1 MTDRTFDK
9 KVAQLVE
16 LQKQIDSLTQQMED
30 IKTDIK
36 VEMESWDTDRISTK
50 KYSAVW
56 QSIVSNRFDSS
67 AFKKAYEDLYKLFS
81 KPSESRRFTF
91 KAVA

>member
-9 KVAQLVE
+9 KVAELVE
-16 LQKQIDSLTQQMED
+16 LQEQMDAISKRMED

-36 VEMESWDTDRISTK
+36 VEMESRDTDRISTK

-91 KAVA
+91 KAVT

>member
-9 KVAQLVE
+9 KVAELVE
-16 LQKQIDSLTQQMED
+16 LQEQMDAISKRMED

-36 VEMESWDTDRISTK
+36 VEMESRDTDRISTK

>member
-9 KVAQLVE
+9 KVAELVE
-16 LQKQIDSLTQQMED
+16 LQEQMDAISKRMED

-36 VEMESWDTDRISTK
+36 VEMESRYTDRISTK

-91 KAVA
+91 KALA

>member
-16 LQKQIDSLTQQMED
+16 LQKQIDALEKQMEG

-36 VEMESWDTDRISTK
+36 VEMESREVDAISTK
-50 KYSAVW
+50 KFRADW
-56 QSIVSNRFDSS
+56 KTIVSNRFDSS